1 MSTEDSQQKLSELYI
16 NQRVSLVRMLSR
28 VVGCASLAED
38 LAQETYVKVA
48 NAIKTRPVE
57 FLHPFVYQTARYL
70 AFDHLRSLRSKRR
83 FECQVSDKR
92 QLSEIAT
99 SAPGPDCQLQGQQSL
114 QQFQAALITL
124 PKRQQQI
131 LVLSKLHDLSK
142 GEIAQRL
149 DVSISTVEKDLRTAL
164 NACAKAIEKQAAH
177 D

>member
-1 MSTEDSQQKLSELYI
+1 MSTQDSQQKLSELYI
-16 NQRVSLVRMLSR
+16 NQRSALVRMLSR

-48 NAIKTRPVE
+48 NALNTRPIE
-57 FLHPFVYQTARYL
+57 YLHPFLYQTARYL

-83 FECQVSDKR
+83 FECQVSDER
-92 QLSEIAT
+92 HLTEIAT
-99 SAPGPDCQLQGQQSL
+99 NAPGPDSQLQGQQSMK
-114 QQFQAALITL
+114 QFQAALTTL

-142 GEIAQRL
+142 VEIAQRL

-164 NACAKAIEKQAAH
+164 NACAKAIQKQASH

>member
-1 MSTEDSQQKLSELYI
+1 MSTEDSQQKLSELFI

-48 NAIKTRPVE
+48 HALKTRPVE
-57 FLHPFVYQTARYL
+57 FLHPFLYQTARYL

-83 FECQVSDKR
+83 FECQVSDER
-92 QLSEIAT
+92 HLTEIAT
-99 SAPGPDCQLQGQQSL
+99 TAPGPDSQLQGQQSL
-114 QQFQAALITL
+114 KQFQAALKTL
-124 PKRQQQI
+124 PKRQQQS
-131 LVLSKLHDLSK
+131 LVLSRLQDLSK

-164 NACAKAIEKQAAH
+164 NACAKAIQKQAAH